1 MVAAVQECDPSAI
14 DHQSFQPT
22 CLLLPSPY
30 LPALF
35 SVQPELPTSTPDLHS
50 LQTCLSL
57 RTINHLNILSHCLRL
72 GPA

>member
-1 MVAAVQECDPSAI
+1 MIQAVTITQEPCDPSAI

-57 RTINHLNILSHCLRL
+57 RTIII
-72 GPA
+72 

>member
-1 MVAAVQECDPSAI
+1 MTQHIYSSLPATHRQIVFYPSVRSLSHRPPELPANL
-14 DHQSFQPT
+14 
-22 CLLLPSPY
+22 LLLPSPY

-57 RTINHLNILSHCLRL
+57 EQ
-72 GPA
+72 